1 MDGHGTEDLKDGDKY
16 VGEWIDGLKLWKR
29 NSLFSDG
36 REYVAEFKDGEQHG
50 QGTHTLTGGGKVVGE
65 WREGEY
71 WNVTKYGKNG
81 NIIGKCEN

>member
-1 MDGHGTEDLKDGDKY
+1 MGLNNGKGTLF
-16 VGEWIDGLKLWKR
+16 
-29 NSLFSDG
+29 FSDG
-36 REYVAEFKDGEQHG
+36 REYVGEFKDGEQHG

-71 WNVTKYGKNG
+71 WNVTEYGKNG

>member
-1 MDGHGTEDLKDGDKY
+1 M
-16 VGEWIDGLKLWKR
+16 GLNMKR
-29 NSLFSDG
+29 DSLFSDG

-71 WNVTKYGKNG
+71 
-81 NIIGKCEN
+81 